1 MVRCE
6 GPCGKQQMLQEW
18 GEGGGNTSPASGA
31 DVQTCAG
38 QGASGGWDLQS
49 SFLTCSGQRCQQGGR
64 GSQQGGRGTHQGGG
78 RVPASGMR
86 VHWVLPAVR
95 HPGLQPDT
103 TEAGLPQSSAST
115 FLGQGLFT
123 YSSGGLDSRVL
134 RAPQTIQTRV
144 YELL

>member
-1 MVRCE
+1 M
-6 GPCGKQQMLQEW
+6 GPPVVLSDML
-18 GEGGGNTSPASGA
+18 GAKVPARGA
-31 DVQTCAG
+31 RVPAR
-38 QGASGGWDLQS
+38 GARVPS
-49 SFLTCSGQRCQQGGR
+49 R
-64 GSQQGGRGTHQGGG
+64 GG